1 MHQSPDRPSPAA
13 SSAAVPAA
21 GVDLTRLRAVI
32 AGTVIA
38 RGDAGY
44 EGARAVFL
52 GDVDLRPAVIVR
64 VADAADAARVVDLA
78 RETGLELAVRSGGH
92 SVGLSMTEGGI
103 VLDVR
108 GLDGLDIDAGS
119 RTAWAG
125 TGLTAGALAAAAA
138 EHGLAVGFGDTASVG
153 LGGIALGGGVGY
165 LSRLHGLTIDSLLA
179 AEVVTA
185 DGRIRSVDA
194 TTEPD
199 LFWAVRGAG
208 ANVGVATRLLF
219 RLHDLPSIYG
229 GMLVLPATV
238 EVLAAFVAALDA
250 APDELTA
257 IANVMPCPPMPF
269 VPAEHH
275 GRVVILANVVH
286 AGDAAAGERALAPLR
301 ALATPLA
308 DLVRPMSYP
317 EIYPPED
324 PDYRPS
330 AVIHNLFMERIG
342 EGEAR
347 TILDRI
353 EGSDAPMRVAQVRV
367 LGGAVARVPADA
379 TAYAHR
385 GRRIM
390 VQLAAFYAGEADRA
404 LRQAWIDAFG
414 AEIAQG
420 TPATYVNFLGDEGE
434 ARVRAAY
441 PGATWD
447 RLVEIKR
454 RYDPTNL
461 FHRNQNVPP
470 G

>member
-1 MHQSPDRPSPAA
+1 MHTGSDRPRLPAA
-13 SSAAVPAA
+13 DIA
-21 GVDLTRLRAVI
+21 RIRAEI
-32 AGTVIA
+32 AGTVLTPD
-38 RGDAGY
+38 DAGF
-44 EGARAVFL
+44 EDARAVFL

-64 VADAADAARVVDLA
+64 VADAPDAARVVQVA
-78 RETGLELAVRSGGH
+78 RETGHALAVRSGGH
-92 SVGLSMTEGGI
+92 SGGLCLAEGGI

-108 GLDGLDIDAGS
+108 GLDRLEIDAGT

-125 TGLTAGALAAAAA
+125 TGLTAGAFTIRAA
-138 EHGLAVGFGDTASVG
+138 ERGLAVGFGDTASVG
-153 LGGIALGGGVGY
+153 VGGITLGGGVGY

-179 AEVVTA
+179 AEIVTA
-185 DGRIRSVDA
+185 DGRIRLVDA
-194 TTEPD
+194 ENEPD

-219 RLHDLPSIYG
+219 RLHDLPSVYG
-229 GMLVLPATV
+229 GMLVLPATA
-238 EVLAAFVAALDA
+238 EVLEAFVAALDA

-275 GRVVILANVVH
+275 GRVVILSNVVY

-308 DLVRPMSYP
+308 DLVRPMAYP
-317 EIYPPED
+317 EMYPPAD
-324 PDYRPS
+324 PGYRPA
-330 AVIHNLFMERIG
+330 AVIRNLFMDHIG
-342 EGEAR
+342 EAEAR
-347 TILDRI
+347 TVLDGI
-353 EGSDAPMRVAQVRV
+353 VASDAPMRVAQIRV
-367 LGGAVARVPADA
+367 LGGAVDRIPADA

-404 LRQAWIDAFG
+404 SRQVWVDSLG
-414 AEIAQG
+414 ADLAQG
-420 TPATYVNFLGDEGE
+420 APAAYVNFLGDEGE

-447 RLVEIKR
+447 RIAETKR
-454 RYDPTNL
+454 RHDPTNL
-461 FHRNQNVPP
+461 FRRNQNVPP
-470 G
+470 A